1 MEQVH
6 INPIENCVNS
16 HIVPIIPDWLD
27 NKTFTSEE
35 IITSSIPNKYK
46 KKYLSEVIA
55 VEALIAAAMPVKQL
69 VSPTLVSHPNDS
81 SRTIEFTTT
90 IETDNSGKP
99 IVILIKAPMG
109 CGKTEVIRKLLVSY
123 KEQNQPVGLMLIY
136 KKNMVDIIEAA
147 DSQREF
153 SIQLLTP
160 KEILES
166 VDSDFHKNRT
176 LYTYVKIF
184 FDLYSEHILEE
195 LKEQMSSEELSK
207 FISENSDKN
216 KIIDAYLAN
225 RIILCD
231 ESDFLINIIRAYA
244 ASFVETATFTR
255 SDRIKILLE
264 AARQFYADI
273 SKKCKALVLLT
284 ATTTTEFMKILP
296 ESTQVIDPT
305 VFLAED
311 EIFHSISIKKITYVP
326 YVEWRY
332 TRGHGFR
339 LTDVVID
346 NIIRREKAAKNLMFV
361 PHVDKQDA
369 VVVGSNNISVIIAP
383 INKVSQEFIN
393 SANITPEVKA
403 EIERVNGFNNKH
415 NKENKKNGSKQKN
428 RKTFNVKCIITND
441 PGEMAKVP
449 GLPDLF
455 QALTDTSIEP
465 YVVIIITGSNCRASN
480 LLTPYDKVVVITDAP
495 LNAEV
500 IQALGRFRN
509 AMIYAY
515 ILVSMN
521 SNLSYDEKGF
531 VIHKRKNEKDSHR
544 TKVDKKDEIKKS
556 ELERS
561 TNGGWIANSKLIREK
576 WESIEFPNGKD
587 TTEEERIRSLV
598 NVIEDFDFTL
608 TSSMTEWEIGVDY
621 TYCSKDFDKTAKKVD
636 KDIQVRSKSTVDKK
650 LGKALE
656 VIRAF
661 NSESNTEIIR
671 IYKELYPD
679 ESYGKNT
686 ITAHRK
692 VYNNIINA
700 ITENP
705 NLSDREICS
714 FLKENYNYNFESAFI
729 KTYRPK

>member
-46 KKYLSEVIA
+46 KKYLSEVID

-160 KEILES
+160 KEIMKSL
-166 VDSDFHKNRT
+166 DSDFHKNRT

-195 LKEQMSSEELSK
+195 LKEQLSDEELSK
-207 FISENSDKN
+207 FISSNSDKN

-244 ASFVETATFTR
+244 ASFVETATFTKA
-255 SDRIKILLE
+255 SRIKLLLE
-264 AARQFYADI
+264 AAKQFYADI

-332 TRGHGFR
+332 KGGYGFR
-339 LTDVVID
+339 LTDRIMD
-346 NIIRREKAAKNLMFV
+346 DIIKSERADKNLVFV
-361 PHVDKQDA
+361 PHVDKQDVA
-369 VVVGSNNISVIIAP
+369 VIGANYISVVIAP
-383 INKVSQEFIN
+383 YNKISQEMLD
-393 SANITPEVKA
+393 SANITPEIKA
-403 EIERVNGFNNKH
+403 EIEKVNGFSIRH
-415 NKENKKNGSKQKN
+415 NKENKSSFGRFRNKKIFETKY
-428 RKTFNVKCIITND
+428 FVTND
-441 PGEMAKVP
+441 PGEMAKIQ
-449 GLPDLF
+449 GLPDLY
-455 QALTDTSIEP
+455 QALTDSSIEP
-465 YVVIIITGSNCRASN
+465 YAVIFITGSNCRASN
-480 LLTPYDKVVVITDAP
+480 LLKKLNKVTVITDAP
-495 LNAEV
+495 LTAEV

-509 AMIYAY
+509 ALIYAY
-515 ILVSMN
+515 ILNSIN

-531 VIHKRKNEKDSHR
+531 VIHKRTNEKDSYR
-544 TKVDKKDEIKKS
+544 TKVNEGDEIRKA

-561 TNGGWIANSKLIREK
+561 TDGGWIANSKLIREK

-598 NVIEDFDFTL
+598 NAIEDFDFTL
-608 TSSMTEWEIGVDY
+608 TNSMTEWEIGVDY

-636 KDIQVRSKSTVDKK
+636 KDIKVRSKSTVDKK
-650 LGKALE
+650 LGKTLE

-692 VYNNIINA
+692 VYNNIIDA